1 MTTLIDNFGGT
12 LPIFVLGIIEL
23 VAIFYFYGL
32 QNICIDVQ
40 FMSGRNVS
48 FYWRICWFLLAPAIM
63 MIVLIYSTV
72 TMESLTYAGQPF
84 PRPYIVAG
92 WSLFFVAML
101 QIPLWFA
108 WDFYQKAKIYDL
120 STAFCATFKCTQ
132 VWGPRAVNN
141 KTEWHKYREEMK
153 ERARCKANANNH
165 SKLRRKIATALGF
178 E

>member
-32 QNICIDVQ
+32 QNLCIDVQ

-48 FYWRICWFLLAPAIM
+48 FYWRICWFLLAPVIM
-63 MIVLIYSTV
+63 MIVLIYSTI

-84 PRPYIVAG
+84 PRPYIIAG
-92 WSLFFVAML
+92 WSIFYLAML

-108 WDFYQKAKIYDL
+108 WSFYQNAKVYHL
-120 STAFCATFKCTQ
+120 SAAFRKTFNCTT
-132 VWGPRAVNN
+132 VWGPRLAAN
-141 KTEWHKYREEMK
+141 KTEWQKYREEMK
-153 ERARCKANANNH
+153 ERSRCKAKASNH
-165 SKLRRKIATALGF
+165 SKLRRRITTALGF
-178 E
+178 D